1 MMKLLYV
8 CQTCLKWRRSKSASW
23 STCFFFQSKRMD
35 GSEAVLLETLQRALS
50 QDQNVLRPA
59 EQQLKE
65 WEIQPGFYSTLLV
78 G

>member
-1 MMKLLYV
+1 
-8 CQTCLKWRRSKSASW
+8 
-23 STCFFFQSKRMD
+23 MD